1 MCVINNKYMVNN
13 SALLIEMYTTYIYR
27 EGDLRNARCLE
38 MGKKKVSK
46 SHICSSARAQQQARL

>member
-1 MCVINNKYMVNN
+1 MVNN

-46 SHICSSARAQQQARL
+46 SHICSSARAQQQARLKVNP